1 MSAIRLF
8 ATSLVLTLVVACSGG
23 DPADPDVRF
32 SLEMI
37 PQYRQTVQ
45 LAEMAQGRAYSDW
58 VKATSVE
65 IRSQGRADLQAMT
78 NWLSMWEVAAPPPG
92 ARPIGPGNIT
102 DAEFA
107 KLRDLTG
114 EAFDRTWFG
123 LMSRHLA
130 AGMTTSRVVL
140 AVGDHSPTA
149 DLARRLVRDQEEMV
163 AEIERQLA

>member
-1 MSAIRLF
+1 M
-8 ATSLVLTLVVACSGG
+8 LTLVVACSGT
-23 DPADPDVRF
+23 DASDPDVRF

-37 PQYRQTVQ
+37 PNYRQTVQ
-45 LAEMAQGRAYSDW
+45 LAELAQGRAYSDW
-58 VKATSVE
+58 VKATSLE
-65 IRSQGRADLQAMT
+65 IRSQGRADLQMMA
-78 NWLSMWEVAAPPPG
+78 NWLSMWEVAPPPPG

-102 DAEFA
+102 DAEFT

-114 EAFDRTWFG
+114 QAFDRTWFG
-123 LMSRHLA
+123 LMTRHLD
-130 AGMTTSRVVL
+130 AGMTSARIVL